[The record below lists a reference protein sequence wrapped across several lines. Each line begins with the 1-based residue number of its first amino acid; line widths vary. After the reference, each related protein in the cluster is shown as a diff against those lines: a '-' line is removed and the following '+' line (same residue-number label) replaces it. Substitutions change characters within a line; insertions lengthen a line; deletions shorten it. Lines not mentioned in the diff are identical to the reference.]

1 MKKIVLVAALATL
14 AACQQQEAAPAP
26 APEAST
32 EAVATPA
39 ADAGPLAADGKSP
52 VGMYEIT
59 TSEGE
64 VFREEV
70 RADGTYSDTDKNGKV
85 VETGKWEQKS
95 PSQFCSTS
103 DEAGAKERCNTEGVD
118 AAGVWTST
126 NPDGKTA
133 TVKRIES

>member
-1 MKKIVLVAALATL
+1 MKRIVLVAALATL

-26 APEAST
+26 EASA
-32 EAVATPA
+32 EAAATPA
-39 ADAGPLAADGKSP
+39 ADTGPLAADGKSP

-59 TSEGE
+59 TGDGQ

-70 RADGTYSDTDKNGKV
+70 RADGTYTDTDEDGKV
-85 VETGKWEQKS
+85 VETGKWVQKS

-103 DEAGAKERCNTEGVD
+103 DEAGATERCNTEGVD